1 MENPEYEYLKT
12 FKPKERYIKLNDYEY
27 EVLVFRKR

>member
-12 FKPKERYIKLNDYEY
+12 FKPKERYIKLNDYE
-27 EVLVFRKR
+27 VLVFRKR